1 MDNEYL
7 TELSTSEKNESLDNW
22 MSVIMSLLQ
31 KELGA
36 K

>member
-22 MSVIMSLLQ
+22 MNVIMSLLQ